1 MRRVLVVGSPGA
13 GKTVLATRLAAT
25 LGLPLVHLD
34 REFHRPG
41 WVEPPLEEWVARVE
55 ELIAGEEWVLDGN
68 YGSTMELRLSRA
80 DTAIFLDLPTAT
92 CVAGVLQRVLRWRGR
107 TRPDMAEGCPEQLD
121 GEFLRYTL
129 RFRRDTRPRV
139 VERLSRFDGDVVVLR
154 SRRAVRRYPVSP
166 GPARP

>member
-1 MRRVLVVGSPGA
+1 M
-13 GKTVLATRLAAT
+13 LATRLAAT

-55 ELIAGEEWVLDGN
+55 ALIAGEEWVIDGN

-80 DTAIFLDLPTAT
+80 DTSVFLDLPTLT
-92 CVAGVLQRVLRWRGR
+92 CVIGILGRVRRWHGR
-107 TRPDMAEGCPEQLD
+107 SRPDMAEGCPEHFNLD
-121 GEFLRYTL
+121 FLRYTR

-139 VERLSRFDGDVVVLR
+139 VERLSRFDGEVVVLR
-154 SRRAVRRYPVSP
+154 SRRAVRRYLDALCDPP
-166 GPARP
+166 